1 MKATPNTSATDAS
14 DVQLMVKLT
23 LERGSLTKEQVLKA
37 GISEASFNRNFEAV
51 AAGVRAANME
61 FAA

>member
-1 MKATPNTSATDAS
+1 MKTKTDTSATDAS
-14 DVQLMVKLT
+14 DIQLMVKLT

-37 GISEASFNRNFEAV
+37 GISEASFHRNFEAV
-51 AAGVRAANME
+51 AASVRAANME